1 MGWSTREL
9 AELAGTSLRSVR
21 HYHDVGLLPEPERR
35 SNGYKQ
41 YGVSHLVRLLR
52 IKRLSDLG
60 FSLPQIAELGE
71 ADEHPTE
78 ALRALDDDLA
88 GQIRRL
94 QQLRSELAD
103 ILERSVPTDLPVDLA
118 VASEVTLSAAD
129 RQFVAVMGRTLGE
142 QGREAYAALLEV
154 GDFDRAATA
163 EFDDLT
169 EDADDERRDDLAS
182 RIADQVVA
190 LARHDPRV
198 MTLGTDSPGG
208 VPRYVRTM
216 NRAME
221 DLYTPAQID
230 VLHRM
235 RRLFHARWDA
245 ASSSGSGPRGEPGGA
260 APEGPHHDDGG
271 QHGQR
276 RPHGDPGEAQ
286 PTGGVGQVEP
296 VLHHEPGPEDRRDG
310 QGGQIV
316 GAEHGAVSAPGVLPA
331 VEQVPHRAGEWAP
344 EQ

>member
-41 YGVSHLVRLLR
+41 YGVAHLVRLLR

-71 ADEHPTE
+71 GDEHPAE

-94 QQLRSELAD
+94 EQLRAELAE
-103 ILERSVPTDLPVDLA
+103 ILERSVPTDLPPDLA
-118 VASEVTLSAAD
+118 VASEVTLTETD

-142 QGREAYAALLEV
+142 DGRETYAALL
-154 GDFDRAATA
+154 GDDDADMALSM
-163 EFDDLT
+163 EFHDLA
-169 EDADDERRDDLAS
+169 EDADDDVRDALAV
-182 RIADQVVA
+182 RMADQVLV
-190 LARHDPRV
+190 LARKDPRIV
-198 MTLGTDSPGG
+198 RLGEDSPGG

-221 DLYTPAQID
+221 DLYNPAQLD
-230 VLHRM
+230 VIRRM
-235 RRLFHARWDA
+235 RRAFQARW
-245 ASSSGSGPRGEPGGA
+245 
-260 APEGPHHDDGG
+260 
-271 QHGQR
+271 
-276 RPHGDPGEAQ
+276 
-286 PTGGVGQVEP
+286 TGG
-296 VLHHEPGPEDRRDG
+296 
-310 QGGQIV
+310 
-316 GAEHGAVSAPGVLPA
+316 
-331 VEQVPHRAGEWAP
+331 
-344 EQ
+344 